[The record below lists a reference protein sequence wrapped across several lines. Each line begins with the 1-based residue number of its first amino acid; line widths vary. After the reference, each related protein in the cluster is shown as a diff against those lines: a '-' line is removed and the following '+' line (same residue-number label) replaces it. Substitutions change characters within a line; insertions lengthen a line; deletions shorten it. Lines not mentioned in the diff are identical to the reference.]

1 MSFRQW
7 DINLKVRLLGEAFVQ
22 ISFWTVF
29 PFLAIYFAETMGVT
43 TASVLLMLS
52 QIIAVAFGLFG
63 GFFADHFG
71 RKQMML
77 IAIVGEVIGYGIF
90 AIASHPGID
99 SAIIG
104 FIGFTV
110 ASLFSN
116 IYQPAAQAMV
126 ADVVEPKNRSY
137 VFSVFYMMTNIAV
150 VIGPLIGAVFFT
162 NHRFWLLIIVT
173 CGASLLFLL
182 LFLFSHE
189 TMPAETADSK
199 KPLTLKQVLSGQFAD
214 YRVIFTDQVLLLFIL
229 AGILISQTFMQLDLF
244 IPIHITETVD
254 EAALFSL
261 GNMAVT
267 LSATELFGLVVAIN
281 GGIVALCTVL
291 VTKWMMRYQEKYV
304 FAGSSILYGLS
315 ILLMGLFPY
324 PWMYIVS
331 IIIFSLAELMTVG
344 IAQNFVS
351 IIAPEHQRAMYFSAA
366 QLRFSIGRVLA
377 PLSITLTGLIGS
389 RETTYIL
396 AFIAFLSALIYLLM
410 YRLYAKKAMKAAS
423 I

>member
-1 MSFRQW
+1 MKIRHW
-7 DINLKVRLLGEAFVQ
+7 DINLKIRLLGEAFVQ

-71 RKQMML
+71 RRRMML
-77 IAIVGEVIGYGIF
+77 IAIAGEVIGYGIF
-90 AIASHPGID
+90 ALASHPGID

-104 FIGFTV
+104 FIGFTI

-126 ADVVEPKNRSY
+126 ADVVESQHRSY

-150 VIGPLIGAVFFT
+150 VLGPLIGAIFFT
-162 NHRFWLLIIVT
+162 NHRFWLLVIVT

-189 TMPAETADSK
+189 TLPEEAGVSK
-199 KPLTLKQVLSGQFAD
+199 KPLTIKQVLRGQLAD
-214 YRVIFTDQVLLLFIL
+214 YRIIFNDRVLLLFIL

-254 EAALFSL
+254 EATLFSI
-261 GNMAVT
+261 GNVIVT
-267 LSATELFGLVVAIN
+267 LNATELFGLVVAIN

-291 VTKWMMRYQEKYV
+291 VTKWMMTYQEKYV
-304 FAGSSILYGLS
+304 FAGSSILYGIS
-315 ILLMGLFPY
+315 ILLMGLYPY
-324 PWMYIVS
+324 PWMYMVS
-331 IIIFSLAELMTVG
+331 IVIFSLAELMTVG

-351 IIAPEHQRAMYFSAA
+351 TIAPKHQRAMYFSAA

-396 AFIAFLSALIYLLM
+396 AFVAFVSAIIYLLM
-410 YRLYAKKAMKAAS
+410 YRLYAKKEMKAVS

>member
-1 MSFRQW
+1 MSIRHW
-7 DINLKVRLLGEAFVQ
+7 DTNLKVRLLGEAFVQ
-22 ISFWTVF
+22 IAFWMVF
-29 PFLAIYFAETMGVT
+29 PFLAIYFAETMGIT
-43 TASVLLMLS
+43 TASALLMLS
-52 QIIAVAFGLFG
+52 QVIAVVCGLFG

-71 RKQMML
+71 RRRMML
-77 IAIVGEVIGYGIF
+77 LAIGGEAMGYGIF
-90 AIASHPGID
+90 ALASHPAID
-99 SAIIG
+99 SAMFG
-104 FIGFTV
+104 FIGFTI

-137 VFSVFYMMTNIAV
+137 VFSIFYMMTNIAV
-150 VIGPLIGAVFFT
+150 VVGPIIGAIFFT
-162 NHRFWLLIIVT
+162 NHRFWLLVIVT
-173 CGASLLFLL
+173 CGAIFLFLL
-182 LFLFSHE
+182 LYFFSRE
-189 TMPAETADSK
+189 TIPDREAATSK
-199 KPLTLKQVLSGQFAD
+199 SLSFKQVVKGQFAD
-214 YRVIFTDQVLLLFIL
+214 YRVIFTDRVLLLFIL
-229 AGILISQTFMQLDLF
+229 AGILVSQTFMQLDLF

-254 EAALFSL
+254 EATLLSL
-261 GNMAVT
+261 GNLIVS
-267 LSATELFGLVVAIN
+267 LNATELFGFVVALN

-291 VTKWMMRYQEKYV
+291 VTKWMMTYREKYV
-304 FAGSSILYGLS
+304 FAGSSILYGIS

-351 IIAPEHQRAMYFSAA
+351 VIAPKHQRAMYFSAA

-396 AFIAFLSALIYLLM
+396 AVVAFLSAGIYLLM
-410 YRLYAKKAMKAAS
+410 YRLYAKNEMKEVS

>member
-1 MSFRQW
+1 MYKRQ
-7 DINLKVRLLGEAFVQ
+7 
-22 ISFWTVF
+22 VF

-43 TASVLLMLS
+43 TASALLMLS
-52 QIIAVAFGLFG
+52 QIIAVACGLFG

-71 RKQMML
+71 RRRMML
-77 IAIVGEVIGYGIF
+77 IAIAGEMIGYGIF
-90 AIASHPGID
+90 AMASHPAIN
-99 SAIIG
+99 SAMIG
-104 FIGFTV
+104 FLGFTI

-126 ADVVEPKNRSY
+126 ADVVESKNRSY

-150 VIGPLIGAVFFT
+150 VVGPLLGAIFFT
-162 NHRFWLLIIVT
+162 NHRFWLLVIVT

-182 LFLFSHE
+182 LLLFSHE
-189 TMPAETADSK
+189 TLPEGAASNK
-199 KPLTLKQVLSGQFAD
+199 KSLTLKQVIKGQAAD
-214 YRVIFTDQVLLLFIL
+214 YGVIFTDRVLLLFIL

-244 IPIHITETVD
+244 IPIHINETVD
-254 EAALFSL
+254 TATLLSIGDFV
-261 GNMAVT
+261 VT
-267 LSATELFGLVVAIN
+267 LSATELFGVVIAIN
-281 GGIVALCTVL
+281 GGIVALCTVF
-291 VTKWMMRYQEKYV
+291 VTKWMIRYPEKYV
-304 FAGSSILYGLS
+304 FAASSILYGLS

-331 IIIFSLAELMTVG
+331 IAIFSLAELMTVG

-351 IIAPEHQRAMYFSAA
+351 TIAPIHQRAMYFSAA

-396 AFIAFLSALIYLLM
+396 AFIAFISAIIYLIM
-410 YRLYAKKAMKAAS
+410 YRLYAKTAMKEAS

>member
-199 KPLTLKQVLSGQFAD
+199 KPLTFKQVLSGQFAD

-331 IIIFSLAELMTVG
+331 IVIFSLAELMTVG

-396 AFIAFLSALIYLLM
+396 AFIAFVSALIYLFM